1 MCRLLAARAWT
12 RKGTR
17 TLAELAQLTL
27 EAARNDPLLA
37 QLGASDPRHCHGYG
51 YTLLTGEWLSWTF
64 THEKHDSYHKSPTT
78 ACDENLAKAE
88 EAVARLKKRLEQA
101 TNAFLTLHFRRA
113 SRGEPRG
120 TSAAHPYLATIW
132 GFTSNTILSLAH
144 NGSFYKHLISGDLPE
159 LRPVLDAYTD
169 SHLFTVWLA
178 HKMSRGEELPALLR
192 EGFKYVKRGYIV
204 SILTYNNEEIPRL
217 YLTLAHRIKPK
228 DKARMRYYEPYIFKA
243 DGTAGMMSST
253 VAMLVEENGLPIE
266 VSPAWGIYQVQDFEG
281 TKKMGELPRP

>member
-144 NGSFYKHLISGDLPE
+144 
-159 LRPVLDAYTD
+159 
-169 SHLFTVWLA
+169 
-178 HKMSRGEELPALLR
+178 KMSRGEELPALLR